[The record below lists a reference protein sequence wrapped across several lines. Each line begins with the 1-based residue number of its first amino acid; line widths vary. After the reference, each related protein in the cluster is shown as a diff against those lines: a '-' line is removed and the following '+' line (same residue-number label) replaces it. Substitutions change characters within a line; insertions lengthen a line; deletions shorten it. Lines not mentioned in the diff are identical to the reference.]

1 MDRSTADNGIASGG
15 FGPAIQ
21 HMGHDISTKTSF
33 LSDLS

>member
-1 MDRSTADNGIASGG
+1 MDRFTADNGIASGG

-21 HMGHDISTKTSF
+21 HMGYDISAKTPF